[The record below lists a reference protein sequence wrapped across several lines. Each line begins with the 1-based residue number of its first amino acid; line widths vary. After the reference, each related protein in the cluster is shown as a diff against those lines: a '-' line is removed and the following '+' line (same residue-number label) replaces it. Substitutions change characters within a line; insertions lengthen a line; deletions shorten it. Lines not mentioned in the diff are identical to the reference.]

1 MIQNL
6 DASALRAA
14 LLYAALLILLLLP
27 LTAAVIARRFGRKI
41 GIGDGGDRE
50 MARWVRVH
58 GNFAE
63 TAPFGIAAL
72 FALAFSGAGPLLV
85 HAVGACF
92 LAGRLAHAQ
101 GLSSSA
107 GASPGRTAG
116 MVLTLSA
123 LAVAALAV
131 LWRVAFA

>member
-1 MIQNL
+1 MIPNL

-14 LLYAALLILLLLP
+14 LLYAALLILMLLP
-27 LTAAVIARRFGRKI
+27 LTAAVIVRRLGRKI
-41 GIGDGGDRE
+41 GIGDGGDRD
-50 MARWVRVH
+50 MARLVRVH

-63 TAPFGIAAL
+63 TAPFGIAML
-72 FALAFSGAGPLLV
+72 FALALSGAGPLLV
-85 HAVGACF
+85 HALGAGF

-101 GLSSSA
+101 GLSAGA

-123 LAVAALAV
+123 LACGALAV
-131 LWRVAFA
+131 LWRLAFA